1 MVSKQIACLIAGMLI
16 ATAGIGCVIFY
27 NNTHHEDITSD
38 ATVTSKDNGIDMWT
52 EIAQNLMNKGGE
64 IGYGNISDKKMAIEP
79 GTEVIAE
86 DEGLRIADN
95 LTTYSVKST
104 SYQYSFTYLPYSV
117 IHTVQIR

>member
-1 MVSKQIACLIAGMLI
+1 M
-16 ATAGIGCVIFY
+16 
-27 NNTHHEDITSD
+27 
-38 ATVTSKDNGIDMWT
+38 TSKDNGIDMWT

-64 IGYGNISDKKMAIEP
+64 IGYGNISDKKMTIEP
-79 GTEVIAE
+79 GTEVIVE

-95 LTTYSVKST
+95 LTMYTVIST

>member
-95 LTTYSVKST
+95 LTKYSVKST